1 MLSVSTLLKGLCV
14 LAPLVAA
21 APARVDARQ
30 EASSAMSAMASAASA
45 AAAPAATAAA
55 PGGALTDVDILNL

>member
-14 LAPLVAA
+14 LAPLAAA
-21 APARVDARQ
+21 APAQIDARQ
-30 EASSAMSAMASAASA
+30 AASSAM

-55 PGGALTDVDILNL
+55 AAGGALTDVDILNL